1 MNVSSSPFA
10 FPHFPLLLDEVN
22 LELKNK
28 STYGEREALP
38 FT

>member
-10 FPHFPLLLDEVN
+10 FPRFFLLRDKVN
-22 LELKNK
+22 LELKYK